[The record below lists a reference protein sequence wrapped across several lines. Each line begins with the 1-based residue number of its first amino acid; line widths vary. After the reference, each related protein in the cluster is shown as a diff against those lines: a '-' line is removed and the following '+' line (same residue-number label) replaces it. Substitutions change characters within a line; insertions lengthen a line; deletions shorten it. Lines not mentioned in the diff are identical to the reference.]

1 MKTMTTLATV
11 THDQIV
17 DWCRQHIATLLDFSI
32 DRIPPDA
39 EFDSFGL
46 DSAAAV
52 SLVVDLEEWLGTEV
66 SPSLLF
72 EFPTI
77 QLVAGEILRK
87 RDLAS
92 VMTVTG

>member
-1 MKTMTTLATV
+1 MKPLLATV
-11 THDQIV
+11 TNDQIV
-17 DWCRQHIATLLDFSI
+17 DWCRKHIATLLDFPI
-32 DRIPPDA
+32 DRIPTDG

-52 SLVVDLEEWLGTEV
+52 SLVVDLEEWLGAEV

-77 QLVAGEILRK
+77 QLVAGEILRQ
-87 RDLAS
+87 RDAAAAQ
-92 VMTVTG
+92 VAA

>member
-1 MKTMTTLATV
+1 MATSAV

-17 DWCRQHIATLLDFSI
+17 DWCRQHIATLLDFPVE
-32 DRIPPDA
+32 RIPVDA
-39 EFDSFGL
+39 EFDTFGL

-52 SLVVDLEEWLGTEV
+52 SLVVDMEEWLGTEV

-77 QLVAGEILRK
+77 QLVAGEIIRQREAAK
-87 RDLAS
+87 AQ
-92 VMTVTG
+92 VAA

>member
-1 MKTMTTLATV
+1 MSTLATV

-17 DWCRQHIATLLDFSI
+17 EWCRQHIATLLDFPVE
-32 DRIPPDA
+32 RIPADA

-52 SLVVDLEEWLGTEV
+52 SLVVDLEEWLGAEV

-72 EFPTI
+72 EFPTV
-77 QLVAGEILRK
+77 QALAGEVLRQ
-87 RDLAS
+87 RDAKLQVAA
-92 VMTVTG
+92 